1 MHSSLKIALI
11 TDAYL
16 PWKTSAAVQ
25 MKDLAEEL
33 ARLGHQP
40 VVLVPSASISGSC
53 TLERQRGVQI
63 LRLAMPDT
71 RGGGNLKRALAELQ
85 MSFRMYLNFRR
96 SDLGRAK
103 WDLVVCYSPPI
114 FFGPLMQILG
124 WNRVKRYL
132 ILRDIFP
139 DWAVDLKIIRKGPA
153 YYFLKAVANFQY
165 YVSDVIG
172 VQTESNVDHLP
183 GWTRR
188 STTTKIEV
196 LHNWL
201 APTPDVGCSIS
212 FKSTSLAGRKI
223 FLYIGNMGVAQGMDI
238 LIALA
243 AATRERTDLGFAF
256 VGRGTDVDRLKRECE
271 QKDLDNVLF
280 FDEID
285 PSEIPGLIAQARVGL
300 LALHPDHKSHNI
312 PGKFVSYMHYGLPVL
327 ARVNADTDLLHMIAS
342 ENVGRAVTGEDVGQ
356 LKRFAEEMADDAALR
371 EEMIEN
377 CKRVAGAFSSRFAA
391 EQILRTAQ

>member
-33 ARLGHQP
+33 AKLGHQP
-40 VVLVPSASISGSC
+40 VVLVPSSGIPKSW
-53 TLERQRGVQI
+53 TLECQHGVQI
-63 LRLAMPDT
+63 LRLATPDT
-71 RGGGNLKRALAELQ
+71 RGGGNLKRGFAELQ
-85 MSFRMYLNFRR
+85 MPFRMYYNFRK
-96 SDLGRAK
+96 SDLARTR
-103 WDLVVCYSPPI
+103 WDLIVCYSPPI
-114 FFGPLMQILG
+114 FFGPLIQILG
-124 WNRVKRYL
+124 RNRVRRYL

-139 DWAVDLKIIRKGPA
+139 DWAVDLKIISKGPV
-153 YYFLKAVANFQY
+153 YYFLKAIANFQY
-165 YVSDVIG
+165 YVSDIIG
-172 VQTESNVDHLP
+172 VQTESNIGYLP
-183 GWTRR
+183 RWTRR
-188 STTTKIEV
+188 SRATKIEV

-212 FKSTSLAGRKI
+212 FNSTSLAGRKI

-243 AATRERTDLGFAF
+243 VATRERKDLGFAF

-271 QKDLDNVLF
+271 QKSLDNVLF
-280 FDEID
+280 FDEVD

-327 ARVNADTDLLHMIAS
+327 ARVNADTDLLHLIAS
-342 ENVGRAVTGEDVGQ
+342 EKVGRAVTGEDVDQ
-356 LKRFAEEMADDAALR
+356 LKRFADELADDDASR
-371 EEMIEN
+371 EEMIGN
-377 CKRVAGAFSSRFAA
+377 CKRVAGMFSSRVAA
-391 EQILRTAQ
+391 EQILRAAQ